1 VVPAVA
7 VGDADG
13 PHLLPQALV
22 PPVDVE
28 AGGVHVQSLYG
39 KGKGLAGLPSHLQEH
54 LGDPGGVE
62 GVQHPAHAVVVEEV
76 GGDAG
81 TQEVLGGLALEEVA
95 EEVEGGGDEAQGVP
109 ASPLGEH
116 LGDGGLE
123 GHPGGDLFPGPRAHE
138 AVHGLHQPD
147 PVQHAGRQAQVA
159 QVVDL

>member
-1 VVPAVA
+1 MVLAVA

-13 PHLLPQALV
+13 PHLFPQALAL
-22 PPVDVE
+22 PVDVE
-28 AGGVHVQSLYG
+28 AGGVGVQGPYRDG
-39 KGKGLAGLPSHLQEH
+39 KGPAGLPGYLQER

-62 GVQHPAHAVVVEEV
+62 GVRHLAHGVVVEEV

-81 TQEVLGGLALEEVA
+81 TQEVLGGLALEGVA

-123 GHPGGDLFPGPRAHE
+123 GHPGGDLFPGPRAHK
-138 AVHGLHQPD
+138 AVQLLYSKADTHVGLQ
-147 PVQHAGRQAQVA
+147 GS
-159 QVVDL
+159 

>member
-13 PHLLPQALV
+13 PHLFPQALV
-22 PPVDVE
+22 LPVDVE
-28 AGGVHVQSLYG
+28 AGGVGVQGPYR
-39 KGKGLAGLPSHLQEH
+39 KGKGPAGLPGHLQEH

-95 EEVEGGGDEAQGVP
+95 EEVEGGGDEAQGVQ
-109 ASPLGEH
+109 E
-116 LGDGGLE
+116 GGLE

-147 PVQHAGRQAQVA
+147 SVQHAGHQAQVA

>member
-1 VVPAVA
+1 MR
-7 VGDADG
+7 
-13 PHLLPQALV
+13 
-22 PPVDVE
+22 
-28 AGGVHVQSLYG
+28 
-39 KGKGLAGLPSHLQEH
+39 
-54 LGDPGGVE
+54 
-62 GVQHPAHAVVVEEV
+62 VVVEEV

-116 LGDGGLE
+116 LGEGGLE
-123 GHPGGDLFPGPRAHE
+123 GHTGGDLFPGPRAHE

-147 PVQHAGRQAQVA
+147 SVQHAGHQAQVA